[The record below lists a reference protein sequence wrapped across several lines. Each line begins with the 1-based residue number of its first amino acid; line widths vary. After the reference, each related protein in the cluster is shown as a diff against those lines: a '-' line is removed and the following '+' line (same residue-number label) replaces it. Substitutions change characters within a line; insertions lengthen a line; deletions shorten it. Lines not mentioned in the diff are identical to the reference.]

1 LVYDSWEWKRELREK
16 KKEILRYNTKENFD
30 HHFDSIYFK
39 VERALLYSATIIRI
53 LIESQKLSDD
63 IDQYKINVSKNEPI
77 KHIDRLH
84 RWLDE
89 DEYNWDNT
97 AHEKVYG
104 KNVCN
109 WLIHSYV
116 FRFQFDD
123 NGVVSGFFV
132 SSDYDRNK
140 ALYTISL
147 ADWINFVDSVITD
160 DVVELVATFD
170 DKRSDYIYRIKKRG
184 KRRVLKP

>member
-1 LVYDSWEWKRELREK
+1 MVYDSWEWKRELREK

-30 HHFDSIYFK
+30 HHFDSTYFK

-116 FRFQFDD
+116 FRFQLLLTPM
-123 NGVVSGFFV
+123 GG
-132 SSDYDRNK
+132 
-140 ALYTISL
+140 
-147 ADWINFVDSVITD
+147 SVY
-160 DVVELVATFD
+160 VHSFPCL
-170 DKRSDYIYRIKKRG
+170 SPS
-184 KRRVLKP
+184 RVFAILRMPCLKID

>member
-1 LVYDSWEWKRELREK
+1 M
-16 KKEILRYNTKENFD
+16 NTVHAGQNQVLISFISSSKSHCHDQRNFTHNIGLD
-30 HHFDSIYFK
+30 
-39 VERALLYSATIIRI
+39 L
-53 LIESQKLSDD
+53 ESQKLSDD

-147 ADWINFVDSVITD
+147 ADWINFVDAVITD

>member
-1 LVYDSWEWKRELREK
+1 M
-16 KKEILRYNTKENFD
+16 
-30 HHFDSIYFK
+30 
-39 VERALLYSATIIRI
+39 
-53 LIESQKLSDD
+53 
-63 IDQYKINVSKNEPI
+63 
-77 KHIDRLH
+77 
-84 RWLDE
+84 
-89 DEYNWDNT
+89 
-97 AHEKVYG
+97 
-104 KNVCN
+104 
-109 WLIHSYV
+109 IHSYV

-123 NGVVSGFFV
+123 NCVVSGFFV

>member
-1 LVYDSWEWKRELREK
+1 M
-16 KKEILRYNTKENFD
+16 
-30 HHFDSIYFK
+30 
-39 VERALLYSATIIRI
+39 
-53 LIESQKLSDD
+53 
-63 IDQYKINVSKNEPI
+63 
-77 KHIDRLH
+77 
-84 RWLDE
+84 
-89 DEYNWDNT
+89 
-97 AHEKVYG
+97 
-104 KNVCN
+104 
-109 WLIHSYV
+109 IHSYV